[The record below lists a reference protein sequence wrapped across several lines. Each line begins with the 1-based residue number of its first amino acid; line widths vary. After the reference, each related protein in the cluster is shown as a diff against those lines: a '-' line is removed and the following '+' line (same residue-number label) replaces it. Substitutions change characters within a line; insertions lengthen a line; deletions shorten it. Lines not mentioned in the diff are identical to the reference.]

1 MGLGGGALR
10 LLGGFFRFGGFLRWG
25 CLRWFG
31 SFFGFGGFFRLGGF
45 FLSGL
50 QLADR
55 NAGLVGA
62 VAAGF

>member
-31 SFFGFGGFFRLGGF
+31 SFFGFGGFFLG
-45 FLSGL
+45 GL